1 VLAFQLFIG
10 AHPYKGQHVP
20 SNSIEKDKRLE
31 HRMRNHISAFRSEV
45 SLPKVCYSLDVIPQH
60 FREWLKAVLDDGKR
74 LHPPSLHGIPAVV
87 VTTQMT
93 PLLVASGN
101 LVIGEVKD
109 LEGRTL
115 VQYVESSGNVLTL
128 TTKGPDNVRVAL
140 HDRVLYS
147 GPLPGETL
155 LGFTPK
161 MNEPIALNLHDG
173 QLTFLDFNRKHREV
187 LGISALGIA
196 KSGDRFYVRNSDQVL
211 EVEISELASKIIVTA
226 SHVVA
231 NTLELASKLYEGV
244 AIQNMIGS
252 VFVSLFPKSRAGYQ
266 IRIPELDQY
275 RIQDARFDGG
285 VLMVVGAR
293 DGVYDR
299 LIFRFDEDYQ
309 TYDLRTVSDIAPTG
323 LNFVTLANG
332 VCVSMTEEEKI
343 EAFSARKGSQGLKIV
358 EDPALGN
365 DMRLLKVGGKVGFE
379 RAGKLYQMTMK

>member
-1 VLAFQLFIG
+1 
-10 AHPYKGQHVP
+10 
-20 SNSIEKDKRLE
+20 
-31 HRMRNHISAFRSEV
+31 
-45 SLPKVCYSLDVIPQH
+45 
-60 FREWLKAVLDDGKR
+60 
-74 LHPPSLHGIPAVV
+74 
-87 VTTQMT
+87 MT